1 MATIQEIGKIVID
14 TNTNFENAASS
25 SDYDLAGTSLKTID
39 LETASTSDKEKLI
52 AFYEALIGYING
64 AVSAENYATALNAIA
79 KYVLTADDYQKLR
92 DSEINI
98 KNFLADVVQKE
109 LYSTGSAKGF
119 YIRLGETLQKA
130 IDSLN
135 NNVINPVNNNFSN
148 KTFFPNE
155 TIDEDFFSEEVLNNY
170 KNFANGTSIITAK
183 FGSAINSSTDIG
195 TTAKDAASTFG
206 KKPIVIVIN

>member
-1 MATIQEIGKIVID
+1 MATIQEIGKIVIN

-64 AVSAENYATALNAIA
+64 TVSAENYATALNAIT

-109 LYSTGSAKGF
+109 LYSTNGAKGF
-119 YIRLGETLQKA
+119 YIRLGETLQGA

-135 NNVINPVNNNFSN
+135 NNVINPINNNFSN

-155 TIDEDFFSEEVLNNY
+155 TIDENFFSEEVLNNY

-195 TTAKDAASTFG
+195 TTAKDAASTFE

>member
-14 TNTNFENAASS
+14 TDTNFENAASS

-52 AFYEALIGYING
+52 AFYEALIGYIDG
-64 AVSAENYATALNAIA
+64 TVTAENYATALNAIT

-98 KNFLADVVQKE
+98 KNFLADVVQRE
-109 LYSTGSAKGF
+109 LYSTDNAKGF
-119 YIRLGETLQKA
+119 YIRLGEALQGA

-135 NNVINPVNNNFSN
+135 NNVISPINNNFSN

-155 TIDEDFFSEEVLNNY
+155 IIDESFFSEEVLNNY
-170 KNFANGTSIITAK
+170 KNFANGTSIITAN

-206 KKPIVIVIN
+206 KKPIVIVIH

>member
-1 MATIQEIGKIVID
+1 MAIIQEIGKIVID

-64 AVSAENYATALNAIA
+64 TVTAENYATALNAIT

-109 LYSTGSAKGF
+109 LYSTDGARGF
-119 YIRLGETLQKA
+119 YIRLGETLQGA

-135 NNVINPVNNNFSN
+135 NNVINPINNNFSN

-195 TTAKDAASTFG
+195 TTAKDAASTLE

>member
-14 TNTNFENAASS
+14 TDTNFENAASS

-52 AFYEALIGYING
+52 AFYEALIGYIDG
-64 AVSAENYATALNAIA
+64 TVTAENYATALNAIT

-98 KNFLADVVQKE
+98 KNFLADVVQRE
-109 LYSTGSAKGF
+109 LYSTDDAKGF
-119 YIRLGETLQKA
+119 YIRLGEALQGA

-135 NNVINPVNNNFSN
+135 NNVISPINNNFSN

-155 TIDEDFFSEEVLNNY
+155 IIDESFFSEEVLNNY
-170 KNFANGTSIITAK
+170 KNFANGTSIITAN

-206 KKPIVIVIN
+206 KKPIVIVIH

>member
-14 TNTNFENAASS
+14 TDTNFENAASS

-52 AFYEALIGYING
+52 AFYEALIGYIDG
-64 AVSAENYATALNAIA
+64 TVTAENYATALSAIT

-109 LYSTGSAKGF
+109 LYSTDDAKGF
-119 YIRLGETLQKA
+119 YIRLGEALQGA

-135 NNVINPVNNNFSN
+135 NNVISPINNNFSN

-155 TIDEDFFSEEVLNNY
+155 MIDESFFSEEVLNNY
-170 KNFANGTSIITAK
+170 KNFANGTSIITAN

-206 KKPIVIVIN
+206 KKPIVIVIH

>member
-14 TNTNFENAASS
+14 TDTNFENAASS

-52 AFYEALIGYING
+52 AFYEALIGYIDG
-64 AVSAENYATALNAIA
+64 TVTAENYATALNAII

-109 LYSTGSAKGF
+109 LYSTDDAKGF
-119 YIRLGETLQKA
+119 YIRLGEALQGA

-135 NNVINPVNNNFSN
+135 NNVISPINNNFSN
-148 KTFFPNE
+148 KTFFPNKM
-155 TIDEDFFSEEVLNNY
+155 IDESFFSEEVLNNY
-170 KNFANGTSIITAK
+170 KNFANGTSIIAAN

-206 KKPIVIVIN
+206 KKPIVIVIH

>member
-14 TNTNFENAASS
+14 TDTNFENAASS

-52 AFYEALIGYING
+52 AFYEALIGYIDG
-64 AVSAENYATALNAIA
+64 TVTAENYATALNAIT

-98 KNFLADVVQKE
+98 KNFLADVVQRE
-109 LYSTGSAKGF
+109 LYSTDDAKGF
-119 YIRLGETLQKA
+119 YIRLGEALQGA

-135 NNVINPVNNNFSN
+135 NNVISPINNNFSN

-155 TIDEDFFSEEVLNNY
+155 MIDESFFSEEVLNNY
-170 KNFANGTSIITAK
+170 KNFANGTSIIAAN
-183 FGSAINSSTDIG
+183 FGSAINSSTEIG
-195 TTAKDAASTFG
+195 TTAKDAASNFE
-206 KKPIVIVIN
+206 KKPIVIVIH

>member
-52 AFYEALIGYING
+52 TFYEALIGYING
-64 AVSAENYATALNAIA
+64 TVSAENYATALNAIT

-109 LYSTGSAKGF
+109 LYSTDSVKGF
-119 YIRLGETLQKA
+119 YIRLGETLQSA

-135 NNVINPVNNNFSN
+135 NNVINPINNNFSN

-155 TIDEDFFSEEVLNNY
+155 IIDEDFFSEEVLNNY
-170 KNFANGTSIITAK
+170 KNFANGTSIITAN
-183 FGSAINSSTDIG
+183 FGSAIDSSTDIG
-195 TTAKDAASTFG
+195 TTAEDAASTFV

>member
-52 AFYEALIGYING
+52 DFYEALIGYING
-64 AVSAENYATALNAIA
+64 TVSAENYATALNAIT

-195 TTAKDAASTFG
+195 TTAKDAASTFK

>member
-14 TNTNFENAASS
+14 TDTNFENAASS

-52 AFYEALIGYING
+52 AFYEALIGYIDG
-64 AVSAENYATALNAIA
+64 TVTAENYATALNAIT

-98 KNFLADVVQKE
+98 KNFLADVVQRE
-109 LYSTGSAKGF
+109 LYSTDDAKGF
-119 YIRLGETLQKA
+119 YIRLGEALQGA

-135 NNVINPVNNNFSN
+135 NNVISPINNNFSN

-155 TIDEDFFSEEVLNNY
+155 IIDESFFSEEVLNNY
-170 KNFANGTSIITAK
+170 KNFANGTSIITAN

-195 TTAKDAASTFG
+195 TTAKDAASSFG
-206 KKPIVIVIN
+206 KKPIVIVIH

>member
-52 AFYEALIGYING
+52 DFYEALIGYING
-64 AVSAENYATALNAIA
+64 TVSAENYATALNAIT

-109 LYSTGSAKGF
+109 LYSTEGAKGF

-195 TTAKDAASTFG
+195 NTAKDAASTFE

>member
-14 TNTNFENAASS
+14 TDTNFENAASS

-52 AFYEALIGYING
+52 AFYEALIGYIDG
-64 AVSAENYATALNAIA
+64 TVTAENYATALNAII

-98 KNFLADVVQKE
+98 KNFLADVVQRE
-109 LYSTGSAKGF
+109 LYSTDDAKGF
-119 YIRLGETLQKA
+119 YIRLGEALQGA

-135 NNVINPVNNNFSN
+135 NNVISPINNNFSN

-155 TIDEDFFSEEVLNNY
+155 IIDESFFSEEVLNNY
-170 KNFANGTSIITAK
+170 KNFANGTSIITAN

-206 KKPIVIVIN
+206 KKPIVIVIH